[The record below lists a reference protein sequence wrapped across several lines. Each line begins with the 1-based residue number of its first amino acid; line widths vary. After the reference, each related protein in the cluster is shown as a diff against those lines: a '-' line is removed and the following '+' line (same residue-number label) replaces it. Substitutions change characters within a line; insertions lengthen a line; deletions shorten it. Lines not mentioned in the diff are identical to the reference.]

1 MPQKELPLLR
11 NAWNMPVLF
20 SIYFYQTHIGM
31 TNDCVSITKTLVKR
45 VKLMADRY
53 KENTHIKSK
62 GKCKDKEVSQKKV
75 HTFSCKTMIVK
86 HLTLY

>member
-1 MPQKELPLLR
+1 
-11 NAWNMPVLF
+11 
-20 SIYFYQTHIGM
+20 M

-62 GKCKDKEVSQKKV
+62 GKCKDKEVSQKKI